1 MHTNE
6 GVNALGTYS
15 VKMKLSKEIPQL
27 LPMYGK
33 RVKIYYK
40 GVSKLCFNCFGKHQR
55 KHCDVAKMPWID
67 YVKAFMVKYSNF
79 PPEAFGRWAV
89 IIASE
94 KIAETKPM
102 DKNST
107 NKNKT
112 KASCPEQQIETDPRE
127 GTPIQPIVHDKEA
140 VRTITPEVN
149 MNSQHQLD
157 KFLSDIRQESPK
169 EPWPR
174 DFGVPEDE
182 EETDRMIDNMAAN
195 GIKPGEANLIIK
207 ARKKEYETALKKF
220 NTENKRRKT
229 KNISSKA
236 RNHQ

>member
-1 MHTNE
+1 LIRIEGCDFSVNIDQLTAWLSNFGEILSPIVEDCFQDDETNE

-67 YVKAFMVKYSNF
+67 FVKAFMTKYSNF

-94 KIAETKPM
+94 KISGSKLM
-102 DKNST
+102 DKNNT

-112 KASCPEQQIETDPRE
+112 KASSPEQQIETDPRE

-157 KFLSDIRQESPK
+157 KFLSDIRQECPK
-169 EPWPR
+169 EP
-174 DFGVPEDE
+174 
-182 EETDRMIDNMAAN
+182 
-195 GIKPGEANLIIK
+195 
-207 ARKKEYETALKKF
+207 
-220 NTENKRRKT
+220 
-229 KNISSKA
+229 
-236 RNHQ
+236 